1 MPDIELHKRF
11 VAGEQAA
18 GGELCRRYF
27 DAVCGYFE
35 RRLPEQAE
43 DLAQEVFIVYARDP
57 GRMTGER
64 VRAFFYGIAR
74 NVLLHELR
82 RQSRH
87 PADAL
92 DDLSLRDAATGIST
106 IVAEHEATRL
116 FLEALQSLSTIH
128 QDLCELFLFEGMSI
142 EEAAAA
148 LGIPENTCRS
158 RRGRAIRELRERVA
172 ALELDPRR
180 VAIAL
185 SKLGQLRRARG
196 EGPGGGLAALV
207 ELFEGTS
214 VEELR
219 GIVAA
224 TDDSHDP
231 RLGPERRG

>member
-1 MPDIELHKRF
+1 MVPDIELHQRF

-18 GGELCRRYF
+18 GGELCKRYF

-43 DLAQEVFIVYARDP
+43 DLAQEVFVVYARDP
-57 GRMTGER
+57 GRVTGGS
-64 VRAFFYGIAR
+64 VRAFFYGVAR

-82 RQSRH
+82 RISRH
-87 PADAL
+87 PAEAL
-92 DDLSLRDAATGIST
+92 DELSIQDAATGIST

-128 QDLCELFLFEGMSI
+128 QDLVELFLFEGMTI
-142 EEAAAA
+142 EEAAQT

-158 RRGRAIRELRERVA
+158 RRGRAIRELREQVV

-185 SKLGQLRRARG
+185 RKLGQLRQARDA
-196 EGPGGGLAALV
+196 GPGGGLAALR
-207 ELFEGTS
+207 ELFDDTP
-214 VEELR
+214 VEALR
-219 GIVAA
+219 GIL
-224 TDDSHDP
+224 D
-231 RLGPERRG
+231 EE